1 MYENDYDYTRFQSS
15 SCTSHFTFHT
25 LKRVEETGE
34 LAYEYDRALLRA
46 ARDLTQVAPSPFQ
59 NPRKAARARRRDPE
73 YREQYI
79 LIVSNRESLFWLSF
93 GYLLVCGARRGA
105 RE

>member
-1 MYENDYDYTRFQSS
+1 MYENAYDYTRFQSS

-59 NPRKAARARRRDPE
+59 EEAV
-73 YREQYI
+73 I
-79 LIVSNRESLFWLSF
+79 S
-93 GYLLVCGARRGA
+93 
-105 RE
+105 